1 MNVLAI
7 LKVLESYNEKSYIF
21 FLVTK
26 AIHKNKDNCDRKSA
40 EKNVYVRI
48 LYDFMKDKVV
58 RSRICT
64 ARLR

>member
-1 MNVLAI
+1 MK
-7 LKVLESYNEKSYIF
+7 KVIYF

-26 AIHKNKDNCDRKSA
+26 AIHKNKDNRDRKSA

-48 LYDFMKDKVV
+48 LYDFMKDKIV

-64 ARLR
+64 ARLRWRARFVHSTGSE

>member
-1 MNVLAI
+1 MK
-7 LKVLESYNEKSYIF
+7 KVIYF

-26 AIHKNKDNCDRKSA
+26 AIIKNKDNCDRKSA